1 MSNFINRPL
10 PLSKSKAIDQQL
22 IKMIVK
28 EYHPFSVVEDKEFR
42 KLINMLSPNYIIPSR
57 KTVSNSLLPQMYETV
72 VQNVKRQLENVSAIC
87 LTTDGWTSITNQS
100 FVAVTAHFI
109 DPKKDYEISTVLLGC
124 TDFPQSH
131 TGDNLAI
138 FLKNIVAEWGLSQHV
153 AAVVTDN
160 AANMKAAI
168 EKCKWRQ
175 LSCFAHSINLVVQS
189 GLMSIEHVTKKVK
202 DIVTYFKKSLH
213 GLSKLQE
220 LQRQTRSSVLKLKQD
235 CPTRWN
241 STYDMLDR
249 IFELKESIVATCAI
263 LNISDL
269 NSLSEQDWIVI
280 EKSKNILK
288 IFYDLTI
295 EISAE
300 KYVTIFKEIIFIKA
314 LQKHIKSCKND
325 ITLPQDVQNMATLLD
340 PRFKKH
346 GFIHAE
352 KCSTTIRNL
361 RSKVQSIRVEENT
374 IPQPNVISP
383 SVSLPTSSTAI
394 WEDFDETVV
403 NIIGGNNSTA
413 AGIIEVDKYLNEPL
427 LRRDENPL
435 LWWSERKKVYP
446 LLYEIVKRRLCIM
459 ATSVPCERIFSKAG
473 QVVTNRR
480 RDRFVRTAL
489 IKGGRT
495 NNFVEGDLR
504 GKHGNKKKLAP
515 EIINQICDHINSF
528 ARIESHYLR
537 NQTSREFI
545 DGSLLQKCR
554 DCLMQNVKLIKYHLV
569 NFLHTLTSSIPDL
582 IFFIPKRSVWIM

>member
-1 MSNFINRPL
+1 MNTQLSISNFINRPL
-10 PLSKSKAIDQQL
+10 PLNKSKAIDQQL

-28 EYHPFSVVEDKEFR
+28 EYHPFSIVEDKEFR
-42 KLINMLSPNYIIPSR
+42 KLINMLSPNYVIPSR
-57 KTVSNSLLPQMYETV
+57 KTVSNSLLPQIYQIA
-72 VQNVKRQLENVSAIC
+72 VQNVKRQLEDVSAIC
-87 LTTDGWTSITNQS
+87 LTTDGWTSVTNQS

-109 DPKKDYEISTVLLGC
+109 NPKRDYEISTVLLGC

-131 TGDNLAI
+131 TGDNLAL
-138 FLKNIVAEWGLSQHV
+138 FLKNTVAEWGLNQRV

-168 EKCKWRQ
+168 EKCEWRH
-175 LSCFAHSINLVVQS
+175 LSCFAHSINLIVQS
-189 GLMSIEHVTKKVK
+189 GLQSIEHVTKKVK
-202 DIVTYFKKSLH
+202 DIVTYFKKSSH
-213 GLSKLQE
+213 GLSKLQD
-220 LQRQTRSSVLKLKQD
+220 LQRQTRSSILKLKQD

-249 IFELKESIVATCAI
+249 IFELKEPIVATCAI
-263 LNISDL
+263 LNISGL

-280 EKSKNILK
+280 EKSKMILK
-288 IFYDLTI
+288 IFYDVTI

-300 KYVTIFKEIIFIKA
+300 KYVTISKEIIFVKA
-314 LQKHIKSCKND
+314 LEKYLKNFKND
-325 ITLPQDVQNMATLLD
+325 ITLPQDVQNMVKILYQKLMIRFQTIEDNILISQATLLD

-352 KCSTTIRNL
+352 KCSTAIRHL
-361 RSKVQSIRVEENT
+361 RSKVQSIRAEENM
-374 IPQPNVISP
+374 IPQPNVIPP

-403 NIIGGNNSTA
+403 NVIGGNNSTA

-446 LLYEIVKRRLCIM
+446 LLYEIVKRRLCNM

-480 RDRFVRTAL
+480 SRLDS
-489 IKGGRT
+489 
-495 NNFVEGDLR
+495 
-504 GKHGNKKKLAP
+504 KKIS
-515 EIINQICDHINSF
+515 EI
-528 ARIESHYLR
+528 L
-537 NQTSREFI
+537 
-545 DGSLLQKCR
+545 
-554 DCLMQNVKLIKYHLV
+554 
-569 NFLHTLTSSIPDL
+569 FLNHN
-582 IFFIPKRSVWIM
+582 M

>member
-295 EISAE
+295 EISS
-300 KYVTIFKEIIFIKA
+300 KHMKTMNIIS
-314 LQKHIKSCKND
+314 Q
-325 ITLPQDVQNMATLLD
+325 ATLLD